1 MTNEHPQQ
9 VDEVELDEQEGEML
23 PDREAMSL
31 IDFGEGYGMSPP
43 AFDAA
48 EEPLE
53 ETPPITPD
61 QPPTE

>member
-1 MTNEHPQQ
+1 MTSENSERL
-9 VDEVELDEQEGEML
+9 DEVELEEHEGELL
-23 PDREAMSL
+23 PDREAMSV
-31 IDFGEGYGMSPP
+31 IDLGEGGGMSPP

-61 QPPTE
+61 QPPTQ